1 MSNVALRSAGLGK
14 VYTIGGTRET
24 SRTFRDALTHAVKR
38 PLERIR
44 HPGAATHVS
53 EEFWALRGVDIEVKR
68 GEMLGIIG
76 RNGAGKSTFLKV
88 VSHITGP
95 SEGRVEVHGRVG
107 SLLEVGTGFHQ
118 ELTGRENIYMNGAIL
133 GMRRAEIKARFN
145 DIVEFAEIGRFLDT
159 PVKRYSSGMYVR
171 LAFAVAA
178 HLDPEILIV
187 DEVLAVGDAAF
198 QEKCLT
204 RMGAVGAG
212 GRTVVFVS
220 HNMAAIRT
228 LCSRVVLLDGGEVV
242 ADGNP
247 TDMVALYSK
256 TAGGTTSV
264 RQWSRSDAPG
274 DAHCR
279 LLRAE
284 LTQDGKSLEGQ
295 ASSSKPLGVS
305 LRVHVEQPSRK
316 LQIGFELL
324 TADGLSVFQSFH
336 TDLSAENPVEPGE
349 YDVRCEIP
357 TGLLNKGRYVISPMV
372 ALYFTQWVI
381 RHNAEADL
389 RVDVNLDHPASPMW
403 YSQREGALAPAL
415 RWELTPLRERPD
427 SAPLADS
434 ERGHD
439 ASS

>member
-1 MSNVALRSAGLGK
+1 MSDVAVRSVGLGK
-14 VYTIGGTRET
+14 VYTIGSTREA
-24 SRTFRDALTHAVKR
+24 SRTFRDALTHAVRR

-44 HPGAATHVS
+44 HPGAATHAS

-118 ELTGRENIYMNGAIL
+118 ALSGRENIYMNGAIL

-145 DIVEFAEIGRFLDT
+145 DIVDFAEIGRFLDT

-178 HLDPEILIV
+178 HLDPEILII

-228 LCSRVVLLDGGEVV
+228 LCSRVVLLDGGRVI
-242 ADGNP
+242 ADGP
-247 TDMVALYSK
+247 PGEMVALYSK
-256 TAGGTTSV
+256 TAGRTAS
-264 RQWSRSDAPG
+264 SRSWASMEGPG
-274 DAHCR
+274 DGHCR
-279 LLRAE
+279 LLRVA
-284 LTQDGKSLEGQ
+284 LSQDGRALQGQ
-295 ASSSKPLGVS
+295 ADSSKALAVS
-305 LRVHVEQPSRK
+305 VAFRVEQPSRK
-316 LQIGFELL
+316 LQVGFDLL
-324 TADGLSVFQSFH
+324 TADGLSLFQTFH
-336 TDLSAENPVEPGE
+336 TDVVAENPTEPGDYE
-349 YDVRCEIP
+349 VSCAIP
-357 TGLLNKGRYVISPMV
+357 ADLLNKGRYVVSPMA
-372 ALYFTQWVI
+372 ALYFTQWVV
-381 RHNAEADL
+381 RHDSEAEL

-415 RWELTPLRERPD
+415 QWSLTPLD
-427 SAPLADS
+427 SCPSTVESPAEARS
-434 ERGHD
+434 TD
-439 ASS
+439 ASA